1 MKLGPGHEMPAGGG
15 LRACHT
21 EREQAVEVL
30 KAAFVEGRLTKD
42 ELDARVG
49 QAFTSRTRAEVAAVT
64 ADLPAGLTAVQPLR
78 KPARAPGGAPAN
90 TAVRTGVRVIGAA
103 TAVTAASWA
112 AALGQA
118 NDQAVFMLVWTF
130 TITWL
135 GILILT
141 LAVMLESRRQRR
153 SGGQLPSRGT
163 DSGTSLGY

>member
-1 MKLGPGHEMPAGGG
+1 MPAGGG
-15 LRACHT
+15 LRACHA
-21 EREQAVEVL
+21 ERERAVEVL

-118 NDQAVFMLVWTF
+118 NDQAVFILVWTF

-141 LAVMLESRRQRR
+141 LAVMLESRRHKRTGR
-153 SGGQLPSRGT
+153 QLPPRGT
-163 DSGTSLGY
+163 DSRTSLGY

>member
-1 MKLGPGHEMPAGGG
+1 MAAGGG
-15 LRACHT
+15 LLASHA

-49 QAFTSRTRAEVAAVT
+49 QAFASRTRAELAAVT
-64 ADLPAGLTAVQPLR
+64 ADLPVGPTTVQPAP
-78 KPARAPGGAPAN
+78 KPARVPGKPPAS
-90 TAVRTGVRVIGAA
+90 TAARTGVRVIGAA

-130 TITWL
+130 TIAWL

-141 LAVMLESRRQRR
+141 VTVMLESRRQKC
-153 SGGQLPSRGT
+153 SGGQLPPRGT
-163 DSGTSLGY
+163 DGRTALGY